1 MSNFS
6 EYGMRYACVD
16 IFRALFFQKRSGTG
30 QGPRSLGEIVYEHD
44 VLALDVTDHTQGF
57 GLGRTDSA
65 LGHDRQGRFKGL
77 SVRRSR
83 LQATDVRGNNDQVI
97 QTFLLNVP
105 DQNRGCIE
113 VVDRNVEKPLNLL
126 CMKVDRENPFCP
138 GGSQK
143 V

>member
-16 IFRALFFQKRSGTG
+16 IFRALFFQERCGTG
-30 QGPRSLGEIVYEHD
+30 QSPRSLGEIVYKHD
-44 VLALDVTDHTQGF
+44 VLTLDVTDHTHGL

-65 LGHDRQGRFKGL
+65 LGHNRQGRIEGL
-77 SVRRSR
+77 SVGRGR

-97 QTFLLNVP
+97 QTFLPNVS
-105 DQNRGCIE
+105 DQNRSCIE

-126 CMKVDRENPFCP
+126 CMKVDRENP
-138 GGSQK
+138 
-143 V
+143 